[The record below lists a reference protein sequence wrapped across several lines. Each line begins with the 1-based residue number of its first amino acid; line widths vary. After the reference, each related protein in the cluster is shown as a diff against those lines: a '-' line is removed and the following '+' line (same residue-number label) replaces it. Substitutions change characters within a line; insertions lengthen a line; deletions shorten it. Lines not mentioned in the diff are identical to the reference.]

1 MVKGRPKSAPQGARA
16 RPQAPKP
23 SSAAAGSRPAAK
35 GSRRGA
41 RSGQEPPAGDAAI
54 HPARAPRRDSEAHA
68 GDGSRRASKR
78 GGAER
83 AVGRGDAERGG
94 AERSG
99 AERSGAER
107 SGAERSGAERS
118 GAERAAKRGGVGRGD
133 AERAAKRGGVGRGDA
148 ERAANKRSSSARSP
162 GAARS
167 QTGRGS
173 RPGGGA
179 TARSLPGR
187 TAGARGG
194 VQQQRKKDAPRRT
207 EEEETDAPLP
217 RRSGRVALVGR
228 PNVGKSTLLNAALG
242 HPLAIVSPM
251 PQTTRD
257 AILGVVHHGP
267 AEIALLDTPGLH
279 RPRTEL
285 GRVMNQAAREAA
297 RSADVIV
304 FVTEAPDPA
313 RLPRR
318 VKEGEDGPPLAPH
331 PGDLTLLAD
340 LGSEA
345 PVVFVLNKVDRMR
358 DKALLLPLLDAFAKL
373 REFAAI
379 VPISALREDGVQ
391 RVLDEVAKLCPE
403 RDWGFAPDELTDRP
417 TRFFAAE
424 YVREQI
430 LRATKAEV
438 PHASAVQIERYV
450 EPTGGGALHIDATIH
465 VERPGQKKIL
475 IGAGAEQLKRIGTEA
490 RLRIEELVGR
500 QVNLKL
506 WVRVTPE
513 WRESPQRL
521 EELGYNKGETS

>member
-1 MVKGRPKSAPQGARA
+1 MVKGRLKSAPQGAKA
-16 RPQAPKP
+16 RPSAPKP
-23 SSAAAGSRPAAK
+23 SVAAPGPRPAK
-35 GSRRGA
+35 NGGRGSRRGA
-41 RSGQEPPAGDAAI
+41 PPGQEPSAGDDARP
-54 HPARAPRRDSEAHA
+54 PARGPRRDDQARADDGPRRTGKRGGAAHDKQGGA
-68 GDGSRRASKR
+68 AHGKR
-78 GGAER
+78 GGAEKTAR
-83 AVGRGDAERGG
+83 PA
-94 AERSG
+94 
-99 AERSGAER
+99 
-107 SGAERSGAERS
+107 
-118 GAERAAKRGGVGRGD
+118 GAERAAQKRRAATRSPDAPRGPSGRG
-133 AERAAKRGGVGRGDA
+133 A
-148 ERAANKRSSSARSP
+148 
-162 GAARS
+162 
-167 QTGRGS
+167 

-179 TARSLPGR
+179 AGRPPPQRTPG
-187 TAGARGG
+187 AQ
-194 VQQQRKKDAPRRT
+194 QQQRRKGDGPRPTEQADAS
-207 EEEETDAPLP
+207 LP

-242 HPLAIVSPM
+242 HPLAIVSPT

-297 RSADVIV
+297 RSADVVV
-304 FVTEAPDPA
+304 FVAEAPDPA

-345 PVVFVLNKVDRMR
+345 PVVFVLNKVDRLR
-358 DKALLLPLLDAFAKL
+358 DKALLLPLLDAFSKL

-379 VPISALREDGVQ
+379 VPISALREDGVR

-403 RDWGFAPDELTDRP
+403 QDFRFEPDELTDRP

-450 EPTGGGALHIDATIH
+450 EPTGEGALHIDATIH

-513 WRESPQRL
+513 WRESLQRL
-521 EELGYNKGETS
+521 EELGYNKGEAS

>member
-1 MVKGRPKSAPQGARA
+1 A
-16 RPQAPKP
+16 
-23 SSAAAGSRPAAK
+23 
-35 GSRRGA
+35 
-41 RSGQEPPAGDAAI
+41 
-54 HPARAPRRDSEAHA
+54 
-68 GDGSRRASKR
+68 
-78 GGAER
+78 
-83 AVGRGDAERGG
+83 
-94 AERSG
+94 
-99 AERSGAER
+99 
-107 SGAERSGAERS
+107 
-118 GAERAAKRGGVGRGD
+118 
-133 AERAAKRGGVGRGDA
+133 
-148 ERAANKRSSSARSP
+148 RSSSA
-162 GAARS
+162 ARGKA
-167 QTGRGS
+167 GREP
-173 RPGGGA
+173 RPGGEA
-179 TARSLPGR
+179 KGR
-187 TAGARGG
+187 PLQERAAGALGG
-194 VQQQRKKDAPRRT
+194 GQQQRRKRAEPRRV
-207 EEEETDAPLP
+207 EDADASLDLP

-242 HPLAIVSPM
+242 HPLAIVSPT

-318 VKEGEDGPPLAPH
+318 AKEGEDGPPFAPH
-331 PGDLTLLAD
+331 PGDLALLAD

-345 PVVFVLNKVDRMR
+345 PVVFVLNKVDRVR
-358 DKALLLPLLDAFAKL
+358 DKARLLPLLDAFGQI
-373 REFAAI
+373 RDFAAI

-403 RDWGFAPDELTDRP
+403 RAWGFAPDELTDRP

-450 EPTGGGALHIDATIH
+450 EPTGDGALHIDATIH

-475 IGAGAEQLKRIGTEA
+475 IGAAAEQLKRIGTEA

-513 WRESPQRL
+513 WRESLQTL

>member
-1 MVKGRPKSAPQGARA
+1 M
-16 RPQAPKP
+16 
-23 SSAAAGSRPAAK
+23 
-35 GSRRGA
+35 
-41 RSGQEPPAGDAAI
+41 
-54 HPARAPRRDSEAHA
+54 
-68 GDGSRRASKR
+68 
-78 GGAER
+78 
-83 AVGRGDAERGG
+83 
-94 AERSG
+94 
-99 AERSGAER
+99 
-107 SGAERSGAERS
+107 
-118 GAERAAKRGGVGRGD
+118 
-133 AERAAKRGGVGRGDA
+133 
-148 ERAANKRSSSARSP
+148 
-162 GAARS
+162 
-167 QTGRGS
+167 
-173 RPGGGA
+173 
-179 TARSLPGR
+179 
-187 TAGARGG
+187 
-194 VQQQRKKDAPRRT
+194 
-207 EEEETDAPLP
+207 
-217 RRSGRVALVGR
+217 ALVGR

-313 RLPRR
+313 RLRGGAA
-318 VKEGEDGPPLAPH
+318 KDGEHSRPLAPH

-345 PVVFVLNKVDRMR
+345 PVVLVLNKVDRTR
-358 DKALLLPLLDAFAKL
+358 DKSQLLPLLEALSKV
-373 REFAAI
+373 REFAAV
-379 VPISALREDGVQ
+379 VPISARRDDGVQ

-403 RDWGFAPDELTDRP
+403 GEWGFAPDELTDRP
-417 TRFFAAE
+417 TRFFAGE

-430 LRATKAEV
+430 LRATKEEV

-506 WVRVTPE
+506 WVRVTPA
-513 WRESPQRL
+513 WRESLERL
-521 EELGYNKGETS
+521 EELGYNKGEAS

>member
-1 MVKGRPKSAPQGARA
+1 M
-16 RPQAPKP
+16 
-23 SSAAAGSRPAAK
+23 
-35 GSRRGA
+35 
-41 RSGQEPPAGDAAI
+41 EP
-54 HPARAPRRDSEAHA
+54 
-68 GDGSRRASKR
+68 
-78 GGAER
+78 
-83 AVGRGDAERGG
+83 
-94 AERSG
+94 
-99 AERSGAER
+99 
-107 SGAERSGAERS
+107 
-118 GAERAAKRGGVGRGD
+118 
-133 AERAAKRGGVGRGDA
+133 
-148 ERAANKRSSSARSP
+148 
-162 GAARS
+162 
-167 QTGRGS
+167 
-173 RPGGGA
+173 
-179 TARSLPGR
+179 
-187 TAGARGG
+187 
-194 VQQQRKKDAPRRT
+194 
-207 EEEETDAPLP
+207 DAPLP
-217 RRSGRVALVGR
+217 KRSGRVALVGR

-242 HPLAIVSPM
+242 HPLAIVSAT

-297 RSADVIV
+297 RTADVIV
-304 FVTEAPDPA
+304 FVTEAPDLTRVRRAPA
-313 RLPRR
+313 
-318 VKEGEDGPPLAPH
+318 KEGEDLPPLRPH
-331 PGDLTLLAD
+331 PGDLALLAD

-345 PVVFVLNKVDRMR
+345 PVVFVLNKVDRVR
-358 DKALLLPLLDAFAKL
+358 DKAQLLPLLDAFAKL
-373 REFAAI
+373 RELAAI

-403 RDWGFAPDELTDRP
+403 GEWGFSPDELTDRP

-430 LRATKAEV
+430 LRATQAEV

-450 EPTGGGALHIDATIH
+450 EPTGDGALHIDATIH

-513 WRESPQRL
+513 WRESLQRL

>member
-1 MVKGRPKSAPQGARA
+1 M
-16 RPQAPKP
+16 
-23 SSAAAGSRPAAK
+23 AAAGPRPAK
-35 GSRRGA
+35 NGGRGGRRGA
-41 RSGQEPPAGDAAI
+41 PSGQEPGAGDEARP
-54 HPARAPRRDSEAHA
+54 PARAPRRDSQARA
-68 GDGSRRASKR
+68 DDGPRRTGKQGGAAQGGKR
-78 GGAER
+78 GGA
-83 AVGRGDAERGG
+83 AQGGKQAGAAQGGKRGG
-94 AERSG
+94 AAPGGG
-99 AERSGAER
+99 AEKTARPA
-107 SGAERSGAERS
+107 
-118 GAERAAKRGGVGRGD
+118 GAERAAQKRRAATRSPDARRGPSGRG
-133 AERAAKRGGVGRGDA
+133 A
-148 ERAANKRSSSARSP
+148 
-162 GAARS
+162 
-167 QTGRGS
+167 
-173 RPGGGA
+173 RPGGGPA
-179 TARSLPGR
+179 GRPPAQR
-187 TAGARGG
+187 TAGA
-194 VQQQRKKDAPRRT
+194 QQQRRKVDEPRPTEPADAS
-207 EEEETDAPLP
+207 LP

-242 HPLAIVSPM
+242 HPLAIVSPT

-297 RSADVIV
+297 RSADVVV
-304 FVTEAPDPA
+304 FVAEAPDPA
-313 RLPRR
+313 RLPKR

-345 PVVFVLNKVDRMR
+345 PVVFVLNKVDRVR
-358 DKALLLPLLDAFAKL
+358 DKGLLLPLLDAFSKL

-379 VPISALREDGVQ
+379 VPISALRDDGVR

-403 RDWGFAPDELTDRP
+403 ADWGFAPDELTDRP

-450 EPTGGGALHIDATIH
+450 EPTGEGALHIDATIH

-513 WRESPQRL
+513 WRESLQRL
-521 EELGYNKGETS
+521 EELGYNKGEAS